1 MPNYKDIKNY
11 LGLPQTQPV
20 GIFKKD
26 DPANIYWFST
36 EPTIEVDMDKIM
48 TRKTVLKRGNV
59 DGTVK
64 ELFSTGDYQITIE
77 GILTGQDDK
86 NNKVYP
92 SVDVADLTE
101 LMAIEDSIG
110 IVCDLTNT
118 FNIGLIAISRF
129 RAKRVGSTF
138 QYTIFG
144 YSDRDIL
151 ITDA

>member
-1 MPNYKDIKNY
+1 MANYKDIKNY
-11 LGLPQTQPV
+11 LGLPQVQPV
-20 GIFKKD
+20 GLFKKD
-26 DPANIYWFST
+26 DPTNIYWFST
-36 EPTIEVDMDKIM
+36 EPTIEVDMEKII

-86 NNKVYP
+86 GYKVYP
-92 SVDVADLTE
+92 SVDVDDLVE
-101 LMAIEDSIG
+101 LMEIEDNIG
-110 IVCDLTNT
+110 IVCELTNT
-118 FNIGLIAISRF
+118 FNIGLMVVSRF
-129 RAKRVGSTF
+129 RSKRVGNTF

-151 ITDA
+151 VTDA